1 MAIEWTDTPYGQMPQ
16 MSTGVVGGYASAP
29 LDWGFLPQRA
39 VQLGWDPQAAVDA
52 GAGATDAAAAW
63 LQSQGYTPKVG
74 GEGSTYYNGVCD
86 KSGNL
91 IAKQGLDSAK
101 TARGDLTGLLTTV
114 GLPALGGAYL
124 SGALGGPGA
133 AAPGWTSGFDLP
145 MGANSSTLTG
155 LLGPQGLDAINGMS
169 PAFTSGAAPAGITTA
184 AIDATPVTMADMLAT
199 MPDAA
204 ALGGALP
211 AATTVASWLKDA
223 APWLKTAAPFVGA
236 AVGAYDAQHP
246 QTAVKSQT
254 IDPRLEPYVY
264 GSGGVLDAAS
274 KLFAKQAQPSAD
286 QTAAMDMLRGILTD
300 PQTLS
305 GFKQMQQ
312 TGLGLMSPSANPA
325 AGWQPLGLLGGM
337 PDLTQYRQPQ
347 AQGLLGIGPILRRAI
362 TR

>member
-29 LDWGFLPQRA
+29 LAWGFLPQLA
-39 VQLGWDPQAAVDA
+39 VHLGWDPQAAVAA

-74 GEGSTYYNGVCD
+74 GEGSTYYNGVFD

-124 SGALGGPGA
+124 SGALGGAGS

-169 PAFTSGAAPAGITTA
+169 PAYASGAGEAGWTSGFDLPMGASGADAATA
-184 AIDATPVTMADMLAT
+184 AT
-199 MPDAA
+199 AA
-204 ALGGALP
+204 GGAGWTSGYDLP
-211 AATTVASWLKDA
+211 MGTQDPSLWGSVSSFLK
-223 APWLKTAAPFVGA
+223 
-236 AVGAYDAQHP
+236 
-246 QTAVKSQT
+246 
-254 IDPRLEPYVY
+254 
-264 GSGGVLDAAS
+264 
-274 KLFAKQAQPSAD
+274 
-286 QTAAMDMLRGILTD
+286 
-300 PQTLS
+300 
-305 GFKQMQQ
+305 
-312 TGLGLMSPSANPA
+312 
-325 AGWQPLGLLGGM
+325 
-337 PDLTQYRQPQ
+337 
-347 AQGLLGIGPILRRAI
+347 IGRA
-362 TR
+362 